1 MQSSGYMMALVSE
14 LAPARPQDV
23 RFTVRFEEFPEVG
36 LQAVPG
42 IDQRSRDHDRTHPIG
57 HADAN
62 RRATLSTKYTHFRN
76 MSRLHL
82 AKGIWNRQD
91 SLGGELLDAVLEH
104 QVEGLGREVT
114 NDVRQVTRTK
124 QGGWRSARAGTP
136 PCWSRRCCW
145 R

>member
-1 MQSSGYMMALVSE
+1 MSAVERVHDGQRTSTSE
-14 LAPARPQDV
+14 TAGHRV
-23 RFTVRFEEFPEVG
+23 HSEEFPEVG
-36 LQAVPG
+36 LRAVPG
-42 IDQRSRDHDRTHPIG
+42 IDQRSKNHDRTRPIG
-57 HADAN
+57 HADADG
-62 RRATLSTKYTHFRN
+62 RATAQKYTRFRN
-76 MSRLHL
+76 TSRLHS
-82 AKGIWNRQD
+82 AKGIWNRRD
-91 SLGGELLDAVLEH
+91 SLGEELLDAVLQR